1 MEKAKAERRA
11 KLEKAFKV
19 FDADGSGTLD
29 SAEMMKILTRESG
42 DCAGMK
48 IEDAKEI
55 IEAFDKNGDGVL
67 NLEEFIECMINLEE
81 VEGFSFGN
89 GEPSWAAPITAT
101 LTTATERA
109 TMAVTTPT
117 IACAPLATTALTAAR
132 ARSPKIQTL
141 TGRRT
146 AAQVSRLVRATPGS
160 MAGGG

>member
-67 NLEEFIECMINLEE
+67 NLEVRL
-81 VEGFSFGN
+81 
-89 GEPSWAAPITAT
+89 PIRSSRPIRMPRCNSARRSTLALTLCQSRKASSARSSRSSRRVVRISLPPTA
-101 LTTATERA
+101 LFKR
-109 TMAVTTPT
+109 MVSGRLTPT
-117 IACAPLATTALTAAR
+117 LLRNTSNT
-132 ARSPKIQTL
+132 
-141 TGRRT
+141 
-146 AAQVSRLVRATPGS
+146 
-160 MAGGG
+160 

>member
-89 GEPSWAAPITAT
+89 GEAQGGFWTRLSTWGS
-101 LTTATERA
+101 RA
-109 TMAVTTPT
+109 LSLGQVL
-117 IACAPLATTALTAAR
+117 C
-132 ARSPKIQTL
+132 RSK
-141 TGRRT
+141 RRR
-146 AAQVSRLVRATPGS
+146 Q
-160 MAGGG
+160 GG